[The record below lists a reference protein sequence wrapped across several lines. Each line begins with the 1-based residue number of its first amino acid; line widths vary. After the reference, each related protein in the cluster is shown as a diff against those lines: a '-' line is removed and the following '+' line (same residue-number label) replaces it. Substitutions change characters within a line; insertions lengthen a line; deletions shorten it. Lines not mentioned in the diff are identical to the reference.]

1 MIHYEQKMASM
12 QVLTSYECD
21 KCEAVYEV
29 NGSYDDC
36 VEAQEFL
43 CIDLT
48 GGYASIFGDMARI
61 QCDLCQS
68 CLKELLGPYL
78 RLERNDE

>member
-12 QVLTSYECD
+12 RVLTSYECD
-21 KCEAVYEV
+21 KCEKVYKTGME
-29 NGSYDDC
+29 YDDC
-36 VEAQEFL
+36 MEAQEFL
-43 CIDLT
+43 HVNLV
-48 GGYASIFGDMARI
+48 GGYYSIFGDMACI

-78 RLERNDE
+78 RIGEE